1 MEVVNHE
8 NRGHALLSA
17 SGASRWLACTP
28 SARLEEKFTESG
40 NSSYAEEGTLAHEFG
55 DLTLRWLKG
64 EVVTK
69 VYNAEKKKLQAHKL
83 YSPEIVVEVGK
94 YTDAVWETFQ
104 VARKRTPDAKLL
116 IEEKLDFSHLVER
129 GFGTGDACIIADG
142 TLNVMDLKYGKGIKV
157 DADNN
162 PQLMLYGLGALR
174 SFEMLYDIHTVELTI
189 IQPRLDHISTWSIS
203 VADLIAWGET
213 IVKPKAIEAYSGKGE
228 QHAGDHCKF
237 CKVKPMCKTLAAKNM
252 DLAKY
257 EFADPQL
264 LTEEEL
270 LGIYQ
275 QQHMLVDWANSI
287 SEYLLNEAVKGK
299 AWQGYKLVEGKSNRK
314 YTDEK
319 AVMDTL
325 KNNGFT
331 PEQYLETSL
340 LPITKMEASISKAK
354 FNQYLNALISKPQ
367 GKPTL
372 ALNTDKRPV
381 FGADSVKTD
390 FGLDTEELS

>member
-1 MEVVNHE
+1 MAEVNHE
-8 NRGHALLSA
+8 IREHALLSA

-40 NSSYAEEGTLAHEFG
+40 SSSYAEEGTLAHEFG

-64 EVVTK
+64 EFLSK
-69 VYNAEKKKLQAHKL
+69 VYKAEVKKLKEHKL
-83 YSPEIVVEVGK
+83 YTPDMDAEVEK
-94 YTDAVWETFQ
+94 YTSAVRETFL
-104 VARKRTPDAKLL
+104 VARAKTPDAKLL
-116 IEEKLDFSHLVER
+116 IEERLDFSHLVEK

-157 DADNN
+157 DADEN

-213 IVKPKAIEAYSGKGE
+213 IVKPKAVEAYSGSGE
-228 QHAGDHCKF
+228 QHAGEHCKW
-237 CKVKPMCKTLAAKNM
+237 CKVKPMCKTLAAMNM
-252 DLAKY
+252 DLAKHD
-257 EFADPQL
+257 FADPQL

-270 LGIYQ
+270 LDIFQ
-275 QQHMLVDWANSI
+275 QQPMLQDWVNAVA
-287 SEYLLNEAVKGK
+287 EYILAEAVKGK
-299 AWQGYKLVEGKSNRK
+299 SWSGYKLVEGRSNRK

-319 AVMDTL
+319 AVMLALQT
-325 KNNGFT
+325 NGFK

-354 FNQYLNALISKPQ
+354 FNQHLSNLVSKPQ

-372 ALNTDKRPV
+372 ALNSDKRPV
-381 FGADSVKTD
+381 FNANSAEED
-390 FGLDTEELS
+390 FKQEELL